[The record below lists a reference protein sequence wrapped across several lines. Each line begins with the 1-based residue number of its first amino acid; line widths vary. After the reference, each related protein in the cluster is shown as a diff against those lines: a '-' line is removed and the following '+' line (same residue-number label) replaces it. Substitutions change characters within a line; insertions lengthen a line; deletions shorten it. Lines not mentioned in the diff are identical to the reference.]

1 MEHNVDKTLGL
12 LSIARKA
19 GKLQTGEDS
28 VGAMLAEHR
37 ARLVLLAADAGPS
50 ITRRVR
56 TQIEGTSQRAITL
69 AYDKQT
75 LGAALGR
82 PSVAVAAFTDVSLAL
97 AFAKTLPEPD
107 AALMADLEQRVRR
120 VKDRAENGRHTK
132 TRNS

>member
-56 TQIEGTSQRAITL
+56 TQIEGTRQRVITL

-107 AALMADLEQRVRR
+107 VALMADLEQRVRR

>member
-56 TQIEGTSQRAITL
+56 TQIEGTRQRVITL

-132 TRNS
+132 TRTS

>member
-1 MEHNVDKTLGL
+1 MERNADKTLGR

-37 ARLVLLAADAGPS
+37 ARLVLLAADAGPA
-50 ITRRVR
+50 TVRRVLAR
-56 TQIEGTSQRAITL
+56 TEGTRQRVITL

-97 AFAKTLPEPD
+97 AFARTLPEPD
-107 AALMADLEQRVRR
+107 AALMADLEERVRR

-132 TRNS
+132 TRKS

>member
-19 GKLQTGEDS
+19 CKLQTGEDS

-56 TQIEGTSQRAITL
+56 TQIEGTRQRVITL

>member
-19 GKLQTGEDS
+19 GKLQTGEDA

-37 ARLVLLAADAGPS
+37 ARLVLLAADAGS
-50 ITRRVR
+50 ATVRRVLAH
-56 TQIEGTSQRAITL
+56 TEGTRQRVITL

-97 AFAKTLPEPD
+97 AFARTLPEPD
-107 AALMADLEQRVRR
+107 AALMADLEERVRR

-132 TRNS
+132 TRKS

>member
-1 MEHNVDKTLGL
+1 MERNADKTLGL

-56 TQIEGTSQRAITL
+56 TQIEGTRQRVITL

-97 AFAKTLPEPD
+97 AFARTLPEPD
-107 AALMADLEQRVRR
+107 AALMADLEERVRR

-132 TRNS
+132 TRKS

>member
-56 TQIEGTSQRAITL
+56 TQIEGTRQRVITL